1 MNIKKLWMPV
11 FALLLSSTVI
21 SAQEQRIK
29 EEGKTEF
36 KPYWFMQVQL
46 GAAHTLGE
54 AKFSDLISPA
64 AAINVGYQF
73 APAWRARV
81 GISGWQAKGGWISP
95 QQDYQYKYLQ
105 VMLTSFLILAHCFAV
120 LIPNVYSMVMSFS
133 EED

>member
-1 MNIKKLWMPV
+1 
-11 FALLLSSTVI
+11 
-21 SAQEQRIK
+21 
-29 EEGKTEF
+29 
-36 KPYWFMQVQL
+36 MQVQV

-81 GISGWQAKGGWISP
+81 GVSGWQAKGGWVSP

-105 VMLTSFLILAHCFAV
+105 GNIDIVSDLSTLFCG

>member
-36 KPYWFMQVQL
+36 KPHWFMQVQV

-81 GISGWQAKGGWISP
+81 GVSGWQAKGGWVSP
-95 QQDYQYKYLQ
+95 HRITSTNICK
-105 VMLTSFLILAHCFAV
+105 VTLTSFLILAHCFVV